1 MRRSGVQAWLIGF
14 AIMGCGGTR
23 DAGTVPPPD
32 AATAVDGGS
41 EGGVHGTSVGSG
53 TLEGTESFPITTVR
67 WKDPGPF
74 SEKARLEVYLS
85 NDAGCGRPMTCAP
98 YQELMLRVSS
108 LPGGTIT
115 PGVYSVITP
124 KDAGV
129 AGNLEAKLVLVRPT
143 DGCRVTTQPGP
154 RGTVTIESI
163 DATEV
168 KGTFDIDVMLTNGS
182 EPRWTGRFDAL
193 RCP

>member
-1 MRRSGVQAWLIGF
+1 
-14 AIMGCGGTR
+14 MGCGSGR
-23 DAGTVPPPD
+23 DAGTANPPD

-41 EGGVHGTSVGSG
+41 EGGVPGTKVGSG

-67 WKDPGPF
+67 WTDPGPF

-85 NDAGCGRPMTCAP
+85 NDAGCGRPMSCAP

-108 LPGGTIT
+108 PRGGTIT

-124 KDAGV
+124 MDGGV
-129 AGNLEAKLVLVRPT
+129 AGSLEAKWVSVKRT
-143 DGCRVTTQPGP
+143 DGCSVTTQPGP

-163 DATEV
+163 DATAV